1 MVAGSIMRYH
11 KIPDETVKRLPIY
24 LRAAVLLDK
33 DGKKKLSSSELA
45 DFIGLSPTKIRK
57 DFSYFG
63 PFGTRGVGYDTQK
76 LIRRI
81 SKILKLDGQR
91 KAVLIGAGNLGS
103 AILAYEGFSIY
114 GFRIEAVFDNNAEK
128 IGKKLNELVIED
140 IAKLKAIRPRKIDM
154 AILAVPRDQAQQVA
168 DQLVENNIKGFL
180 NLTSRRIK
188 VPKNVKVV
196 SIDIALDM
204 ARLPYYMH

>member
-1 MVAGSIMRYH
+1 M
-11 KIPDETVKRLPIY
+11 
-24 LRAAVLLDK
+24 LDK